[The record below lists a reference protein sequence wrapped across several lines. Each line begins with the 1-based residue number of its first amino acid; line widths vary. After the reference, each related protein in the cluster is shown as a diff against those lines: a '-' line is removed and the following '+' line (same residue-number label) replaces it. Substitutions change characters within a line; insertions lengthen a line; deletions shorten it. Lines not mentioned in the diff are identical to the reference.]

1 MVYLAGVHVSAKCEV
16 MVHSSLL
23 IGFTLVGGC
32 KQILLEHIF
41 HGLYIQVLNIYLLLL
56 TGKHIRIMNASL
68 LFKETSPSYCE

>member
-1 MVYLAGVHVSAKCEV
+1 MVYLAGVHVSVKGEV

-23 IGFTLVGGC
+23 IGFTLVGC

-41 HGLYIQVLNIYLLLL
+41 HGLYIQVLNINLLLL
-56 TGKHIRIMNASL
+56 TGKHIRIKNASL